1 MKKKNTLFYYITVFT
16 LAQLSWFI
24 LVGLWIYWYISNY
37 IIIANVGD
45 KLSPQIISESAN
57 ILALISGLVLL
68 VFISVA
74 MSVIFIYLTRQMQL
88 TRMYDNF
95 IANVTHE
102 LKSPLSSI
110 QLYLETL
117 YTRVVPADKK
127 KEFYN
132 QMMNDANRLDNLI
145 NSILDISGRES
156 KKLPKKYSVY
166 DGAQILPELLWQAKN
181 EFKIPDSAFSIS
193 GELNCQCVLDK
204 NAMRIVV
211 NNLFDNAIKYSPNPA
226 KIMVVLSQGPKYC
239 YIFFSDE
246 GVGISLKEQPR
257 IFNKFE
263 RIYNRDNPSVTGTG
277 LGLYW
282 VRQIIDAH
290 GGTISVSSKGQN
302 KGATFKIALPI
313 YRATKKRYINYLLK
327 VTKRNMQSTDEEYE
341 RESV

>member
-1 MKKKNTLFYYITVFT
+1 MDRSPNQNQYF
-16 LAQLSWFI
+16 
-24 LVGLWIYWYISNY
+24 
-37 IIIANVGD
+37 D
-45 KLSPQIISESAN
+45 K
-57 ILALISGLVLL
+57 ALETMGWEARKSGLNRK
-68 VFISVA
+68 FKT
-74 MSVIFIYLTRQMQL
+74 IFRHAFEYAGAYREM
-88 TRMYDNF
+88 
-95 IANVTHE
+95 VTMAGIDPSQIRG
-102 LKSPLSSI
+102 LG
-110 QLYLETL
+110 
-117 YTRVVPADKK
+117 
-127 KEFYN
+127 
-132 QMMNDANRLDNLI
+132 
-145 NSILDISGRES
+145 DIE
-156 KKLPKKYSVY
+156 KLP
-166 DGAQILPELLWQAKN
+166 ILRMKDLVERQKASP
-181 EFKIPDSAFSIS
+181 PY
-193 GELNCQCVLDK
+193 GELNTVGQEQIPRIYVNPGLIWQPGSRESEDTSWAEALCSAGFRRGDILINTFNYHQGLLAFMLDK